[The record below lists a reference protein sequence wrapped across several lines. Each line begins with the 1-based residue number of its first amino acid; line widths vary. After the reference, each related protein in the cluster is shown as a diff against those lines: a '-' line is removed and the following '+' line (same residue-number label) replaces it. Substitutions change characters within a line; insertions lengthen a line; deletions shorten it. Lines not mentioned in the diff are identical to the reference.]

1 MLAILLLLCSVVAR
15 AEVFVTS
22 TPDGGLQPRLVTA
35 ADGGVHLLYFKKR
48 LSAPSAREGN
58 LYYREYLREERRF
71 GLPVKVS
78 STAFNLQTFAIARA
92 SMAFDGEGRCLLYTS
107 DAADE

>member
-1 MLAILLLLCSVVAR
+1 MP
-15 AEVFVTS
+15 
-22 TPDGGLQPRLVTA
+22 TPDAGLQPRLVTSS
-35 ADGGVHLLYFKKR
+35 DGSVHLLYFKKR

-78 STAFNLQTFAIARA
+78 SSAFDLQTFAIARA
-92 SMAFDGEGRCLLYTS
+92 SMAIGGDGRAHVIWYLPRENRYYYSRS
-107 DAADE
+107 DSERS

>member
-48 LSAPSAREGN
+48 LVNMRHFLN
-58 LYYREYLREERRF
+58 LVYTWLNTALTWLNLAKICLSCAKF
-71 GLPVKVS
+71 G
-78 STAFNLQTFAIARA
+78 
-92 SMAFDGEGRCLLYTS
+92 
-107 DAADE
+107 

>member
-1 MLAILLLLCSVVAR
+1 MSHSMSKQKKIALLVAHRAPMLAILLLLCSVVAR

-58 LYYREYLREERRF
+58 LYYREYHWCALDTDQVGSWRHESF
-71 GLPVKVS
+71 
-78 STAFNLQTFAIARA
+78 
-92 SMAFDGEGRCLLYTS
+92 
-107 DAADE
+107 